1 MVLHKNIKCI
11 QAVYCSCLI
20 KPKVQNNLNDHQHR
34 LDTYD
39 TSNIKWIR
47 WRRQGKRIKQLW
59 TILQNTLLLKKNRH
73 RRGCW
78 NTIICIPKKDL
89 LNVSMCSL
97 FFAQRITSDMG
108 KIGCLLRE
116 SDLGGRVTFYT
127 FCTFEF
133 CSKWIYYLFNK
144 LFLKKAK
151 VYKQ

>member
-1 MVLHKNIKCI
+1 MNTVEEAGEENKTALDYSAEYIVIK
-11 QAVYCSCLI
+11 
-20 KPKVQNNLNDHQHR
+20 
-34 LDTYD
+34 
-39 TSNIKWIR
+39 
-47 WRRQGKRIKQLW
+47 
-59 TILQNTLLLKKNRH
+59 KKNRH

-133 CSKWIYYLFNK
+133 CSK
-144 LFLKKAK
+144 
-151 VYKQ
+151 